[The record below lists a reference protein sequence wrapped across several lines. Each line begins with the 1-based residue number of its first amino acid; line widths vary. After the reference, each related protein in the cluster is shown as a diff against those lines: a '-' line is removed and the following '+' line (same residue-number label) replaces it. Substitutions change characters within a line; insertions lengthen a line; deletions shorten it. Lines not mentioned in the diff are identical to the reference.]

1 MSKKKNPGEENPVV
15 GAFIKCRDALVR
27 SIMKM
32 SVKPEDVDDILQE
45 TFYRTYS
52 ANERKKIKSPQDY
65 LFVVS
70 RNLVFRGLTAR
81 SREITAVIDDAI
93 FDITESSLDTELHE
107 QLKFRALNEALMT
120 LPRKNQQAILLRKVY
135 GFSSR
140 EIAKKMGV
148 SKSSVDK
155 YIASGI
161 KKCEQILDA
170 KGYDVGAEYG
180 TDTMLNNANEELT
193 KE

>member
-1 MSKKKNPGEENPVV
+1 MTKNKYPEETNRIFR
-15 GAFIKCRDALVR
+15 AFIECRDALVS
-27 SIMKM
+27 SILKM

-52 ANERKKIKSPQDY
+52 ANHRKEIKSPKDY
-65 LFVVS
+65 MFVVS
-70 RNLVFRGLTAR
+70 RNLVFRGVTTR
-81 SREITAVIDDAI
+81 SREIITIVDDTI
-93 FDITESSLDTELHE
+93 FDIEESSLDEEHYE
-107 QLKFRALNEALMT
+107 FLKTRALSEALET
-120 LPRKNQQAILLRKVY
+120 LPENNRRAILLRKVY

-161 KKCEQILDA
+161 KTCEQILEA
-170 KGYDVGAEYG
+170 KGYDIGAEYG
-180 TDTMLNNANEELT
+180 NDNTLINESNE
-193 KE
+193 K

>member
-1 MSKKKNPGEENPVV
+1 MTTNKDPEETNRIFC
-15 GAFIKCRDALVR
+15 AFVKCRDALVR
-27 SIMKM
+27 SILKM

-52 ANERKKIKSPQDY
+52 ANEKKEIKSPKDY

-70 RNLVFRGLTAR
+70 RNLVFRGVTTR
-81 SREITAVIDDAI
+81 SRELTAIIDDTI
-93 FDITESSLDTELHE
+93 CDIAETPLDEAHYE
-107 QLKFRALNEALMT
+107 HLKAQALNEALET
-120 LPRKNQQAILLRKVY
+120 LPENNKRAILLRKVY

-140 EIAKKMGV
+140 EIARKMGV

-161 KKCEQILDA
+161 KTCEQILEA
-170 KGYDVGAEYG
+170 KGYDIGAEYG
-180 TDTMLNNANEELT
+180 HADTSFNESNETSL
-193 KE
+193 